1 MGLDKE
7 LNQILKDNAEKM
19 DLVAKSNW
27 LLYQAT
33 QQQMRDRTPSNAKYG
48 SYGFNPTNNAT
59 VLAEWRAILPRNER
73 RKCVKFNAINQSIYF
88 ASSDKSF
95 DINNL
100 ILAEKSGFTGSL
112 PVMLMTFVGGMS
124 FEIETT
130 SPIYVASLTGNGS
143 VVEQAATLNWVEEI
157 YSDINA
163 IPTGEPNDLIQ
174 RPGIVSKLTSGA
186 MQLDG
191 DIRATYTHDGVR

>member
-19 DLVAKSNW
+19 DLVARSNW
-27 LLYQAT
+27 LLYMAT
-33 QQQMRDRTPSNAKYG
+33 QQQMRDRTPSSAKYG
-48 SYGFNPTNNAT
+48 SYGFNPSGNTT

-73 RKCVKFNAINQSIYF
+73 RKCIKFNAINQSIYF
-88 ASSDKSF
+88 ASSEKSL

-100 ILAEKSGFTGSL
+100 IQAQKNGFTGTL
-112 PVMLMTFVGGMS
+112 PVMLMTFVGGVP
-124 FEIETT
+124 FEIEST
-130 SPIYVASLTGNGS
+130 SAIYVASLTGNGS

-157 YSDINA
+157 YSDIKA
-163 IPTGEPNDLIQ
+163 IPTGEPNDVIQ
-174 RPGIVSKLTSGA
+174 RPGVVSKLTTGA

-191 DIRATYTHDGVR
+191 DVRATYTREGVR